1 MFPGDFFLEPFILC
15 IKIYCI
21 SFQPIEGWRENL
33 DKTYYIEEVLLGIS
47 KTFDGVSYNILFAN
61 LLAYGVD
68 DTLQIPDS
76 HYEKKNTQNEHIIA
90 HFEYFFACH
99 YSKTIWLAVNLNEIK
114 IINYEKIFSHIK
126 QKYSHFEKGLGIKN
140 FFFCLY

>member
-1 MFPGDFFLEPFILC
+1 M
-15 IKIYCI
+15 
-21 SFQPIEGWRENL
+21 
-33 DKTYYIEEVLLGIS
+33 GIS

-76 HYEKKNTQNEHIIA
+76 HYQKKNTQNEHIIA

-126 QKYSHFEKGLGIKN
+126 QKYSHFEKGL
-140 FFFCLY
+140 